1 MVHTQTPSRK
11 KQMEWEEIRGSNN
24 GNKTTN
30 IAFNK
35 TETEWTAAK
44 RERRTSCGTW
54 TEQTRHQNNT
64 TNAKRTATEGL
75 RERENVQYI
84 FTRNECE
91 SGRGYSKRLLLSLS
105 IVEGPAPCKVIH
117 TMSRHN
123 VCTQHS
129 VTPCQGLTANVLCS
143 NNVAISH
150 SPSTVTP

>member
-44 RERRTSCGTW
+44 RETDIIMGTW
-54 TEQTRHQNNT
+54 TEQRRTPKQQT
-64 TNAKRTATEGL
+64 TKGIIATEGL
-75 RERENVQYI
+75 RERECAIYI
-84 FTRNECE
+84 HAEECE

-105 IVEGPAPCKVIH
+105 SVEGPAPCEVIH

-123 VCTQHS
+123 VCSQHS
-129 VTPCQGLTANVLCS
+129 VTPCQGPTSNVLCS
-143 NNVAISH
+143 NNAA
-150 SPSTVTP
+150 TM